1 VTFWL
6 VLVVLCLAAI
16 AFAVLPLWKSAH
28 RLSPLIATVIV
39 FTVGAA
45 ALLYNQIGSPG
56 VPSGRAA
63 DDLPGME
70 DAIASLQARLESNPE
85 DAAGW
90 SMLGRTYMALEN
102 FDGAVEAY
110 ETAMEIEGASVAQ
123 TMVDLAVAIVN
134 RDQSTLEGRTASL
147 IESAMA
153 LEPNNPSAL
162 FYSGVA
168 AANRGDT
175 ETAASRWEKL
185 LSLNPPDNVRGILEQ
200 GIARW
205 RGEAMPAAATEAATQ
220 AAPADDR
227 APDDAI
233 VSARIALSEEALA
246 ALTQDAS
253 VFVIARD
260 PAAPSPPIAVT
271 RRLLSELPA
280 VVSLTDAQSMVQG
293 RNLSMFAEIELLARV
308 SLSGSPAA
316 SSGDWFGSLIVRPA
330 ENGSVFLT
338 IDQQVP

>member
-1 VTFWL
+1 MTFWL
-6 VLVVLCLAAI
+6 ALVVLCLAAV
-16 AFAVLPLWKSAH
+16 AFAVLPLWRSAH

-39 FTVGAA
+39 FTVGASV
-45 ALLYNQIGSPG
+45 LLYNQIGSPG
-56 VPSGRAA
+56 VPSGRAS

-70 DAIASLQARLESNPE
+70 DAIASLRARLAKNPG

-90 SMLGRTYMALEN
+90 GMLGRSYMALGD

-110 ETAMEIEGASVAQ
+110 ETAMEVEGGSVAQ

-134 RDQSTLEGRTASL
+134 RDQSSLEGRTASL
-147 IESAMA
+147 IDSALV

-162 FYSGVA
+162 FYGGVV

-175 ETAASRWEKL
+175 ETAASRWEVL
-185 LSLNPPDNVRGILEQ
+185 LNLGPPDNVRGILEQ
-200 GIARW
+200 GIADW
-205 RGEAMPAAATEAATQ
+205 RGEAPPAAQ
-220 AAPADDR
+220 ARPVPASDVV
-227 APDDAI
+227 PEGTI
-233 VSARIALSEEALA
+233 VSARIALSDEALSA
-246 ALTQDAS
+246 ITRDAS

-271 RRLLSELPA
+271 RRMLSELPT
-280 VVSLTDAQSMVQG
+280 VVSLGDAQSMVEG

-316 SSGDWFGSLIVRPA
+316 SSGDWFGSMIVRPA
-330 ENGSVFLT
+330 ENDAVFLT
-338 IDQQVP
+338 IDQRVP

>member
-1 VTFWL
+1 MTFWIL
-6 VLVVLCLAAI
+6 VAVLSLAAV

-28 RLSPLIATVIV
+28 RLSPLIATVVV
-39 FTVGAA
+39 FTVGASA
-45 ALLYNQIGSPG
+45 FLYNQIGSPG
-56 VPSGRAA
+56 VPSGRAS

-70 DAIASLQARLESNPE
+70 DAIASLQARLAKNPE
-85 DAAGW
+85 DTAGW
-90 SMLGRTYMALEN
+90 GMLGRSYMALGN

-110 ETAMEIEGASVAQ
+110 ETAMEIEGGSVAQ
-123 TMVDLAVAIVN
+123 TMIDLAVAIVN

-147 IESAMA
+147 VESAIS

-162 FYSGVA
+162 FYGGVV

-175 ETAASRWEKL
+175 DTAASRWEKL
-185 LSLNPPDNVRGILEQ
+185 LGLSPPENVRGILEQ
-200 GIARW
+200 GIAEW
-205 RGEAMPAAATEAATQ
+205 RGEAMPAAAMP
-220 AAPADDR
+220 APAADSL
-227 APDDAI
+227 PDDAI

-246 ALTQDAS
+246 AMTQDTS

-271 RRLLSELPA
+271 RRMLSELPT
-280 VVSLTDAQSMVQG
+280 VVSLTDAESMVQG

-308 SLSGSPAA
+308 SLSGGPAA

-330 ENGSVFLT
+330 ENNSVFLT